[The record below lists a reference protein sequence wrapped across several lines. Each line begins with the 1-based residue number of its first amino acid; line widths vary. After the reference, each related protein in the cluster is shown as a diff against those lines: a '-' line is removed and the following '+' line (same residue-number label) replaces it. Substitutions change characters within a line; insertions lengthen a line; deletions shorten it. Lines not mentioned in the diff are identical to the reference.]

1 MTYHV
6 VGIGN
11 AIVDILA
18 QVEEKFL
25 FSRNIPKGAMTL
37 IDAEAA
43 EKLYNDMGECEECAG
58 GSVANTI
65 AALAQLGAKTAFM
78 GRVKNDALGTSFR
91 ESMRSTGATFDTEP
105 VKKGSPTGRC
115 FVCVTPDAE
124 RTMNTFIGACAEFAS
139 EDVDMA
145 VIADSDV
152 LYIEGYLWDQTPAK
166 AAISKAVKA
175 AKANNTKVALSLSD
189 IFCVDR
195 HRESF
200 MALIEESVDI
210 LFANEQ
216 EATIL
221 TETASIADAGNV
233 LAKHVDIAAITQ
245 GEHGVTV
252 FAHGEALHVNQ
263 LAIDKVIDTTG
274 AGDTFAAGFLYGLSQ
289 SGSYE
294 TAARMGNAMA
304 GKIVQQM
311 GARGEFSVEELAA

>member
-18 QVEEKFL
+18 QVENAFL
-25 FSRNIPKGAMTL
+25 HKRDIPKGAMTL
-37 IDAEAA
+37 IDSDTA
-43 EKLYNDMGECEECAG
+43 EKLYSDMGECEECAG

-78 GRVKNDALGTSFR
+78 GRVKDDALGTSFR
-91 ESMRSTGATFDTEP
+91 DSMRSTGADFDTAA

-115 FVCVTPDAE
+115 FICVTPDAE
-124 RTMNTFIGACAEFAS
+124 RTMSTFIGACAEFAS
-139 EDVDMA
+139 EDVDEQ
-145 VIADSDV
+145 VIADSEI
-152 LYIEGYLWDQTPAK
+152 LYIEGYLWDQAPAK
-166 AAISKAVKA
+166 AAIKKAVKA
-175 AKANNTKVALSLSD
+175 AKKHNTKVALSLSD

-221 TETASIADAGNV
+221 TETASVAEAGNL
-233 LAKHVDIAAITQ
+233 LAQHVEIVALTQ

-252 FAHGEALHVNQ
+252 FARGEALHVNQ
-263 LAIDKVIDTTG
+263 VGVANVLDTTG
-274 AGDTFAAGFLYGLSQ
+274 AGDAFAAGFLFGLSE
-289 SGSYE
+289 SGE
-294 TAARMGNAMA
+294 LEMAARMGNRMA
-304 GKIVQQM
+304 GKVIQQM
-311 GARGEFSVEELAA
+311 GARADFSVEELAA